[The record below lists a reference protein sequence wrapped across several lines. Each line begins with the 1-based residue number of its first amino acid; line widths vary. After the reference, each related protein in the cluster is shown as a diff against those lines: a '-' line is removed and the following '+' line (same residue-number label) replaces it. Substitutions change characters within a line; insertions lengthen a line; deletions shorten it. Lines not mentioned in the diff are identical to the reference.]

1 MPALLR
7 AATPHQLVL
16 LSLLC
21 LTASGSAGLI
31 AEVVWSRILATLF
44 GSALPATGLLLA
56 IFMGGLGIGS
66 AIGGRVARGRVP
78 PLAAF
83 GLVELGVGTLVL
95 ATPALFRIAA
105 PITIRLESFFPEP
118 LVLLAP
124 ALASVVILGPIV
136 VLMGMTFPLFLAGIS
151 EEQAEL
157 GADSG
162 WVYGI
167 NTFGA
172 VVGTLLAG
180 FWLIPTFGI
189 RTSLLAAGSIDLVVG
204 AICLAIGLGTARPA
218 SNTRAPRTGAP
229 WHPRIRRAFFIAALG
244 GAAALVL
251 EVAWFRALMSIFGS
265 SVYAISLM
273 LATFLLGLSGGAI
286 FGSRRVDRSSDL
298 PATLSRLHAQIAF
311 TATLATFLLQIVPLG
326 YILLLERFGGSFLLV
341 SFGTS
346 LLLFT
351 TMVIPTSL
359 MGVALPAAIAYG
371 ASGGS
376 EEDRVRAAGRIY
388 AGSSVGSAVGALA
401 AGFILIPWWGVR
413 GAVAT
418 AVVVS
423 IAAAFAALRDSR
435 VFPSVRT
442 SRRIVGV
449 TVIVWIAW
457 MVGLLPWDWR
467 ILTGGH
473 YAYAHL
479 YTTQRTPH
487 TGPTSRDSTLEEPF
501 PFVEE
506 SFRAP
511 LPTRDPTLSTEPRL
525 LSWRDGKYAQVAVT
539 EEGGIRTLLLNG
551 KADAST
557 GPADMRTQLLLGHLP
572 VLFAPD
578 EPGGAAMVIG
588 LGSGVTAGAVA
599 SWPFDPIVVAEIE
612 PEVVRATEWFRDH
625 NGNVMADPRIAL
637 RTDDGRRILAR
648 TDRPFALLTSE
659 PSNLWMSGVSLL
671 FTREFFE
678 LAANRL
684 GERGVFCQWLHLYQ
698 IGEED
703 VRTFLATISSVFP
716 HIIVFADE
724 ADMLV
729 VASRE
734 PLMLD
739 PRVWQRRMREN
750 PVAQRALGAADVRSA
765 ADLAGGILADQRG
778 VRRWTGAATL
788 HTDDRPIL
796 EFSAARNMSFDRS
809 RQILSS
815 LVVAA
820 EEAGP
825 LSLGTEGAIGGRA
838 VETDALR

>member
-1 MPALLR
+1 MSALLR
-7 AATPHQLVL
+7 AAIPHQLVL

-56 IFMGGLGIGS
+56 IFMAGLGIGS
-66 AIGGRVARGRVP
+66 AIGGRIARRRIP

-95 ATPALFRIAA
+95 ATPALFSVAA
-105 PITIRLESFFPEP
+105 PVTIRLESIFPES

-136 VLMGMTFPLFLAGIS
+136 VLMGMTFPLFLAGIA
-151 EEQAEL
+151 EEKAEL
-157 GADSG
+157 GSDSG

-172 VVGTLLAG
+172 VVGTMLAG
-180 FWLIPTFGI
+180 FWLIPAFGI
-189 RTSLLAAGSIDLVVG
+189 RASLLAAGSIDLVVG
-204 AICLAIGLGTARPA
+204 AICVAIGFGTAGAASRTTAARP
-218 SNTRAPRTGAP
+218 RAR
-229 WHPRIRRAFFIAALG
+229 WHPRMRRAFLIAGLG

-251 EVAWFRALMSIFGS
+251 EVAWFRTLMSIFGS

-273 LATFLLGLSGGAI
+273 LATFLLGLSGGAV

-326 YILLLERFGGSFLLV
+326 YILLLERFGESFVLV

-346 LLLFT
+346 LLLFA
-351 TMVIPTSL
+351 TMVVPTSL

-376 EEDRVRAAGRIY
+376 EEDTVVTAGRVY
-388 AGSSVGSAVGALA
+388 AGSSVGSAAGALA
-401 AGFILIPWWGVR
+401 AGFVLIPWWGVR

-418 AVVVS
+418 AVILS
-423 IAAAFAALRDSR
+423 IVAAFAALRDSR
-435 VFPSVRT
+435 AFPSLRT

-449 TVIVWIAW
+449 TALVWIAW
-457 MVGLLPWDWR
+457 MVGILPWDWR

-479 YTTQRTPH
+479 YTTQRTAH
-487 TGPTSRDSTLEEPF
+487 TGPTNRVSTLAEPF
-501 PFVEE
+501 PFVDE
-506 SFRAP
+506 SFEAP
-511 LPTRDPTLSTEPRL
+511 LPSRDPTVPAESRL
-525 LSWRDGKYAQVAVT
+525 LSWRDGKYAQVAVI
-539 EEGGIRTLLLNG
+539 EEEGIRTLLLNG

-572 VLFAPD
+572 VLLAPD
-578 EPGGAAMVIG
+578 DPGGAAMVIG

-625 NGNVMADPRIAL
+625 NGGVMADPRIDL
-637 RTDDGRRILAR
+637 RIDDGRRILAR
-648 TDRPFALLTSE
+648 TERPFALLTSE

-678 LAANRL
+678 IAAARL

-716 HIIVFADE
+716 QVIVFADE

-734 PLMLD
+734 PLVLD
-739 PRVWQRRMREN
+739 PRAWQRRIRGN
-750 PVAQRALGAADVRSA
+750 PVAQRALGEAGVRSA
-765 ADLAGGILADQRG
+765 ADLAGGFLADEKG
-778 VRRWTGAATL
+778 VRRWVGTSAL

-809 RQILSS
+809 RLILSS
-815 LVVAA
+815 LVAAA
-820 EEAGP
+820 EQAGP
-825 LSLGTEGAIGGRA
+825 IPLGSEGAIGGPLEESGPIR
-838 VETDALR
+838 